1 MVRDNIT
8 WMNISLFKWIIIKKK
23 CFFFIDFVHY
33 LQPYLLK
40 SDWLKN
46 VKLYNL
52 FMFFS
57 SNIYRNYRID
67 SNFLT

>member
-1 MVRDNIT
+1 MVRDKYK
-8 WMNISLFKWIIIKKK
+8 MNEY
-23 CFFFIDFVHY
+23 Y

-52 FMFFS
+52 FIFFS

-67 SNFLT
+67 SNF